1 MRRSQAKDSTQ
12 LEVRF
17 ELLNDRVSEVRKSCG
32 GSSSGGGNLDRRGVC
47 RGCRVSGWF

>member
-12 LEVRF
+12 LGVGL

-32 GSSSGGGNLDRRGVC
+32 GGSSGCNLDRRANMQGL
-47 RGCRVSGWF
+47 